1 VSDFFNH
8 PSGRFATFK
17 LSLDNRDLLICPV
30 YAPAKRPSER
40 SEFFKLL
47 NAHISSVLKPSEELI
62 LLGDFNCVESPDLD
76 RLMPASR
83 MDPSAFEMLRLAAS
97 LDVSDAF
104 RHIFP
109 EKREYSFV
117 SNLGRPARL
126 DRVYVSSSL
135 LNSVVN
141 VDHPPN
147 AYSDHTF
154 LQVDLDLQ
162 PIAQGKNS
170 WNLPSALLEDT
181 V

>member
-1 VSDFFNH
+1 
-8 PSGRFATFK
+8 
-17 LSLDNRDLLICPV
+17 
-30 YAPAKRPSER
+30 
-40 SEFFKLL
+40 
-47 NAHISSVLKPSEELI
+47 
-62 LLGDFNCVESPDLD
+62 VESPELD
-76 RLMPASR
+76 CLMPASR

-117 SNLGRPARL
+117 SNLGPPARL
-126 DRVYVSSSL
+126 DRVYVSNSL

-154 LQVDLDLQ
+154 LQVYLDLQ
-162 PIAQGKNS
+162 PIARGKNS
-170 WNLPSALLEDT
+170 WNLLSALLEDT
-181 V
+181 VYLDKVRNF

>member
-1 VSDFFNH
+1 MSQKRIISANVRGLRDRTMADKIQSLLLYLVEAHVDVACLIDTHLDPQTEHKIESLWDGEVFFAHGEDHQAGIAILTREAHVSDFFNH

-62 LLGDFNCVESPDLD
+62 LLGDFNCAESPDLD

-97 LDVSDAF
+97 LDV
-104 RHIFP
+104 
-109 EKREYSFV
+109 
-117 SNLGRPARL
+117 
-126 DRVYVSSSL
+126 
-135 LNSVVN
+135 
-141 VDHPPN
+141 
-147 AYSDHTF
+147 
-154 LQVDLDLQ
+154 
-162 PIAQGKNS
+162 
-170 WNLPSALLEDT
+170 
-181 V
+181 